1 MFTNKNPE
9 SKLFKKNQPGYT
21 LIELLVVIAILGVIV
36 GVAVPNIVEFSGA
49 GDAEAAGAELHNV
62 IVAATAAV
70 HCSSNG
76 TCVPEPSDATGI
88 IEALTGGPADK
99 VGTYL
104 VNDTSWEYIV
114 TPIGIVEQGD
124 KA

>member
-70 HCSSNG
+70 HAGNG
-76 TCVPEPSDATGI
+76 ACEPINEYSQILSTNGN
-88 IEALTGGPADK
+88 GKK
-99 VGTYL
+99 VGDYL
-104 VNDTSWEYIV
+104 VNDTSWKYKV
-114 TPIGIVEQGD
+114 TPIGVVDQGD
-124 KA
+124 KV